1 MRSGI
6 MVKRKQGGVPL
17 DLTHNYAGGI
27 KGLLTRWLVLTL
39 AVWVAASVIPG
50 VDYDSWGSL
59 LLAALVLGL
68 LNSFVKPVLVVLSL
82 PFVMLTLGLF
92 VLIINALVLLLAA
105 KLVEGFHVSGFWS
118 AMGAALI
125 VSLVSM
131 FFGGKRAEPRRWSH
145 VERPIKSRTPP
156 PGKGPIIDL

>member
-6 MVKRKQGGVPL
+6 TVKRKQGGVPL
-17 DLTHNYAGGI
+17 DLTHNYSGGI
-27 KGLLTRWLVLTL
+27 QGLLTRWLVLTL
-39 AVWVAASVIPG
+39 AVWLAASVIPG

-118 AMGAALI
+118 AMGAALM

-131 FFGGKRAEPRRWSH
+131 FFGGKRAEPRPWLH
-145 VERPIKSRTPP
+145 VERPTKSRTPP
-156 PGKGPIIDL
+156 PGKGPIIDV